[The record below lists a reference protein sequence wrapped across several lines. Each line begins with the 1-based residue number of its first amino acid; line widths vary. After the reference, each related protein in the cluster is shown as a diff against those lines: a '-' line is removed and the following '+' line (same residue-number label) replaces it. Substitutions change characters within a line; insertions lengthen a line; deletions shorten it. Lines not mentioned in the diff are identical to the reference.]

1 MLVEAIQTALK
12 LASYVQYERVVMR
25 LLPSRFIY
33 GKRTQLT
40 QNLQQSSDPFVAQQ
54 EAETQDAQKPGGC
67 RILAPRILSPDLN
80 GQTDGTDDHTDV
92 VNNEANTSK

>member
-1 MLVEAIQTALK
+1 MK
-12 LASYVQYERVVMR
+12 
-25 LLPSRFIY
+25 
-33 GKRTQLT
+33 
-40 QNLQQSSDPFVAQQ
+40 N
-54 EAETQDAQKPGGC
+54 ETQSNTKVCTITQRLCLYGSVFKLYYAMVGSFVNDHFMMVDLRDASC